1 MKKLLVMLLCAV
13 MLLTAC
19 QTANENQSESPSLD
33 ASQTENDNKKAD
45 MQISFATAIS
55 IQSKGITEDNGKVT
69 LEVLWKNETEYEV
82 LYGEMFW
89 VERNVDGKWTVCEQG
104 ESNAFHSIA
113 IALEPKSEHKKK
125 YNVSNYYDV
134 SKPGDYRLMTECYIH
149 ISETETKKGIA
160 TADFS
165 LTEDGYIVPE
175 YAQIEDNVNQDPEY
189 QQLRLSIDLFK
200 AMSKASENKNL
211 LISPLSI
218 QLALAMTA
226 NGAKG
231 QTKAEMEKLLG
242 GNMTIEEL
250 NLYLNNYV
258 SLLPSDDKYKMHIAN
273 SIWFRDEEERLTVNE
288 SFLEKNKDFY
298 GAQIFK
304 KNFNDSQT
312 VKDIND
318 WVNNNTDGMIDTI
331 VDSISGDTVMYL
343 INALCFD
350 AEWENQYLL
359 SDIRKRDF
367 TNISSETKKVDMM
380 HSEESYYIETENA
393 KGFMKHYKDK
403 KYSFVALLPNENDI
417 YSYIDSLTPE
427 YIESALNNVQKKGG
441 YAVMPKFSYEYE
453 LSMNGVLKS
462 LGMPTAFDAYKA
474 DFTDMATSTRGNI
487 YIGDVLHK
495 TFIQVDELGTK
506 AGAVTKVEMWD
517 ECAPMYAWELTLDRP
532 FVYMIIDCETNTPI
546 FMGAL
551 TDITADAK

>member
-1 MKKLLVMLLCAV
+1 MKKLLAMLLCAV

-19 QTANENQSESPSLD
+19 QTATENQSEAPSE
-33 ASQTENDNKKAD
+33 TENDNKKAD
-45 MQISFATAIS
+45 MQITFATAVS
-55 IQSKGITEDNGKVT
+55 IQSLAITEENGKVT
-69 LEVLWKNETEYEV
+69 LDVLWKNDTDYEV
-82 LYGEMFW
+82 VYGEAFW
-89 VERNVDGKWTVCEQG
+89 VGRNVDGKWVACEDG
-104 ESNAFHSIA
+104 EENAFNEIG
-113 IALEPKSEHKKK
+113 IVLEPRSEHTKK

-134 SKPGDYRLMTECYIH
+134 SKLGDYRLMTECYIH
-149 ISETETKKGIA
+149 ISENETKKGIA
-160 TADFS
+160 SADFS

-175 YAQIEDNVNQDPEY
+175 YAQIENQDPKY
-189 QQLRLSIDLFK
+189 QQLRLSVNLFK
-200 AMSKASENKNL
+200 SMSKESENKNL

-218 QLALAMTA
+218 ELALAMTA

-242 GNMTIEEL
+242 GDMTIEEL

-258 SLLPSDDKYKMHIAN
+258 SLLPSDDKYKLHIAN
-273 SIWFRDEEERLTVNE
+273 SIWFRDEENRLTVNE
-288 SFLEKNKDFY
+288 KFLEKNADFY

-312 VKDIND
+312 VTDIND
-318 WVNNNTDGMIDTI
+318 WVKTNTDGMIDKI
-331 VDSISGDTVMYL
+331 VDGISGDTVMYL

-350 AEWENQYLL
+350 AEWEKQYLL
-359 SDIRKRDF
+359 SDIAKRDF
-367 TNISSETKKVDMM
+367 TNISDETKKVDMM

-417 YSYIDSLTPE
+417 YGYIDSLTPE
-427 YIESALNNVQKKGG
+427 YIESALNNVQNKGG

-462 LGMPTAFDAYKA
+462 LGMPTAFDSEKA
-474 DFTDMATSTRGNI
+474 DFTDMATSSRGNI
-487 YIGDVLHK
+487 FIGDVLHK

-506 AGAVTKVEMWD
+506 AGAVTKVEMKD
-517 ECAPMYAWELTLDRP
+517 ECAPMYEWEITLDRP
-532 FVYMIIDCETNTPI
+532 FVYMIIDNANNMPI

-551 TDITADAK
+551 IDVK

>member
-1 MKKLLVMLLCAV
+1 MKKLLAMLLCAV

-19 QTANENQSESPSLD
+19 QTANENQSESQGLD
-33 ASQTENDNKKAD
+33 ASQTENDDKNTD

-69 LEVLWKNETEYEV
+69 LEVLWKNETDYEV
-82 LYGEMFW
+82 VYGEAFW
-89 VERNVDGKWTVCEQG
+89 VRRNVDGKWVTCEDG
-104 ESNAFHSIA
+104 EENAFNGIG
-113 IALEPKSEHKKK
+113 IVLEPKSEHKKK

-258 SLLPSDDKYKMHIAN
+258 SLLPSDEKYKMHIAN

-350 AEWENQYLL
+350 AEWQNQYLL
-359 SDIRKRDF
+359 SDIAKRDF

-380 HSEESYYIETENA
+380 HSEESNYIETADA
-393 KGFMKHYKDK
+393 KGFLKYYKDK
-403 KYSFVALLPNENDI
+403 KYAFVALLPNENDI
-417 YSYIDSLTPE
+417 YGYIDSLTPE
-427 YIESALNNVQKKGG
+427 YIESALNNVQNKGG
-441 YAVMPKFSYEYE
+441 YAVLPKFSYEYE

-487 YIGDVLHK
+487 FIGDVLHK

-532 FVYMIIDCETNTPI
+532 FVYMIIDCERNLPI
-546 FMGAL
+546 FIGTL
-551 TDITADAK
+551 TDIK

>member
-1 MKKLLVMLLCAV
+1 MKKILAMLLCAV

-19 QTANENQSESPSLD
+19 QTATENQSESQILD
-33 ASQTENDNKKAD
+33 ESRPENDNDKAD

-69 LEVLWKNETEYEV
+69 LDVLWKNETEYEV

-113 IALEPKSEHKKK
+113 IVLEPRSEHTKK

-134 SKPGDYRLMTECYIH
+134 SKLGDYRLMTECYIH
-149 ISETETKKGIA
+149 ISENETKKGIA
-160 TADFS
+160 TADFA
-165 LTEDGYIVPE
+165 LTENGYIVPE
-175 YAQIEDNVNQDPEY
+175 YAQIENQDPKY
-189 QQLRLSIDLFK
+189 QQLSLSVDLFK
-200 AMSKASENKNL
+200 AMSKESKNKDL

-218 QLALAMTA
+218 ELALAMTA

-231 QTKAEMEKLLG
+231 QTKAEIEKLLCG
-242 GNMTIEEL
+242 DMTVEEL

-258 SLLPSDDKYKMHIAN
+258 SLLPTDNKYKMHIAN
-273 SIWFRDEEERLTVNE
+273 SIWFRDEEDRLTVNE
-288 SFLEKNKDFY
+288 AFLEKNKDYY

-312 VKDIND
+312 VTDIND
-318 WVNNNTDGMIDTI
+318 WVKTNTDGMIDKI
-331 VDSISGDTVMYL
+331 VEDISRDTVMYL

-350 AEWENQYLL
+350 AEWEKQYLL
-359 SDIRKRDF
+359 SDITKRDF
-367 TNISSETKKVDMM
+367 TNISAETKKVDMM

-417 YSYIDSLTPE
+417 YGYIDSLTPE
-427 YIESALNNVQKKGG
+427 YIESALNNVQIKGG

-462 LGMPTAFDAYKA
+462 LGMPTAFDGFKA
-474 DFTDMATSTRGNI
+474 DFTDMAISTRGNI
-487 YIGDVLHK
+487 FIGDVLHK

-517 ECAPMYAWELTLDRP
+517 ECAPMYEWEITLDRP
-532 FVYMIIDCETNTPI
+532 FVYMIIDNANNMPI
-546 FMGAL
+546 FMGTL
-551 TDITADAK
+551 TDVK

>member
-1 MKKLLVMLLCAV
+1 MKKLLAMLLCAV

-19 QTANENQSESPSLD
+19 QTATENQSESQSLD
-33 ASQTENDNKKAD
+33 ASQTENDDKNTD
-45 MQISFATAIS
+45 MQISFATVIS

-82 LYGEMFW
+82 VYGEAFW
-89 VERNVDGKWTVCEQG
+89 VRRNVDGKWVTCEDG
-104 ESNAFHSIA
+104 EENAFNEIG
-113 IALEPKSEHKKK
+113 IVLEPRSEHKKK

-160 TADFS
+160 TAYFS

-318 WVNNNTDGMIDTI
+318 WVNNNTDGMIDKI

-359 SDIRKRDF
+359 SDIAKRDF

-380 HSEESYYIETENA
+380 HSEESNYIETADA
-393 KGFMKHYKDK
+393 KGFLKYYKDK
-403 KYSFVALLPNENDI
+403 KYAFVALLPNENDI
-417 YSYIDSLTPE
+417 YGYIDSLTPE
-427 YIESALNNVQKKGG
+427 YIESALNNVQNKGG
-441 YAVMPKFSYEYE
+441 YAVLPKFSYEYE

-532 FVYMIIDCETNTPI
+532 FVYMIIDCESNLPI
-546 FMGAL
+546 FIGTL
-551 TDITADAK
+551 TDIK